1 MMLVAQIALVE
12 TLDSTPQMTAIADR
26 KQMGAYRRRRST
38 EVEKMNGLPEEA
50 VLAQN
55 PSREARQVLSLQQR

>member
-1 MMLVAQIALVE
+1 MMLVAQIALVA

-26 KQMGAYRRRRST
+26 KQMGAYRRRRT